1 MSRPLIL
8 ILGDQLTESLEVLT
22 QAPDNAVIAL
32 CEVKAEGEY
41 VPHHPQK
48 ILLILSAMRHFADTL
63 RDKGYQ
69 VHYSALDDDDNRQDL
84 IEEAERLADA
94 YGCDDIRVTQP
105 GEWRLF
111 ERIQR
116 RGTRWRIHE
125 DNRFFCS
132 IEAFGEWLDGRRR
145 FRMEDFYR
153 QMRKRTGLL
162 MEGDEPAGGQWNF
175 DHDNRNPIKHGLQMP
190 APPKHRLD
198 DTTLAVKSLVETHF
212 DTHFGTLEHFNWS
225 VTRRQA
231 LGDLKHFIAHA
242 LADFGTYQD
251 AISDDEPLLFHSR
264 LSAAMNIGLLSPQ
277 EVCEAAISAW
287 RDGQAPI
294 NAVEGFVRQI
304 LGWREY
310 VRGIYWQRMPG
321 YKQENRL
328 NARRGLPDFYWTAE
342 TDLRC
347 VRRALEMTRDNAY
360 AHHIQRLMVT
370 GNFALLCGVSPAA
383 LCDWYLAV
391 YADAFEWVELPNTLG
406 MTLYADGGYLGSK
419 PYCASG
425 KYIDRMSDHCR
436 QCRYD
441 VKQVTGERAC
451 PFNSLY
457 WHFLEKHRE
466 RLKGNQRMKLIY
478 GSWDKMQDGKR
489 QVILDQA
496 EKFLG
501 TLTFEAPYGKDD
513 HASGYQRS

>member
-8 ILGDQLTESLEVLT
+8 ILGDQLTESLEVIA
-22 QAPDNAVIAL
+22 QAPEDAVIAL
-32 CEVKAEGEY
+32 CEVQQEGEY

-48 ILLILSAMRHFADTL
+48 ILLILSAMRHFADSL

-69 VHYSALDDDDNRQDL
+69 VHYSGLEDDDNLQAL
-84 IEEAERLADA
+84 IPEAERLAEL
-94 YGCDDIRVTQP
+94 YGCDEIRVTHP
-105 GEWRLF
+105 GEWRLLAQ
-111 ERIQR
+111 IQA
-116 RGTRWRIHE
+116 RGTRWRLHE
-125 DNRFFCS
+125 DNRFYCS
-132 IEAFGEWLDGRRR
+132 LEEFDTWLEGRRR

-153 QMRKRTGLL
+153 GMRKRTGLL
-162 MEGDEPAGGQWNF
+162 MENGEPVGGQWNF
-175 DHDNRNPIKHGLQMP
+175 DHDNRQPLKDDL
-190 APPKHRLD
+190 APPAAPRHRMD
-198 DTTLAVKSLVETHF
+198 ETTQATKTVVETHF
-212 DTHFGTLEHFNWS
+212 DTHFGTLDGFNWA

-231 LGDLKHFIAHA
+231 LSDLRHFIDHA
-242 LADFGTYQD
+242 LANFGTYQD
-251 AISDDEPLLFHSR
+251 AISDNEPLLFHSR
-264 LSAAMNIGLLSPQ
+264 LSASLNIGLLLPQ
-277 EVCEAAISAW
+277 EVCDAAIEAW
-287 RDGQAPI
+287 RSGKAPI

-328 NARRGLPDFYWTAE
+328 NARRGLPDFYWSGKTE
-342 TDLRC
+342 MRC
-347 VRRALEMTRDNAY
+347 LRRALEMTRDNAY

-441 VKQVTGERAC
+441 VKQVTGEHAC

-457 WHFLEKHRE
+457 WHFLEKHRD
-466 RLKGNQRMKLIY
+466 RLRDNQRMKLIY
-478 GSWDKMQDGKR
+478 GSWDKMHDDKR
-489 QVILDQA
+489 QAILDQA
-496 EKFLG
+496 EQFLRS
-501 TLTFEAPYGKDD
+501 LKFEAPYGQGA
-513 HASGYQRS
+513 HAQGYQRA

>member
-8 ILGDQLTESLEVLT
+8 ILGDQLCEELELLAN
-22 QAPDNAVIAL
+22 APADAVVAL

-48 ILLILSAMRHFADTL
+48 IVLILSAMRHFADTL

-69 VHYSALDDDDNRQDL
+69 VHYSRLDDDDNRQDL
-84 IEEAERLADA
+84 LQEAERLADA
-94 YGCDDIRVTQP
+94 YGCDEIRVTHP
-105 GEWRLF
+105 GEWRLL

-116 RGTRWRIHE
+116 RGTRWRLY
-125 DNRFFCS
+125 DDTRFYCS
-132 IEAFGEWLDGRRR
+132 IAEFGEWLEGRRR

-162 MEGDEPAGGQWNF
+162 MEEDEPAGGQWNF
-175 DHDNRNPIKHGLQMP
+175 DHDNRRPVDSGLQFP
-190 APPKHRLD
+190 EPPRHRRD
-198 DTTLAVKSLVETHF
+198 AITREVQALVEAQF
-212 DTHFGTLEHFNWS
+212 GDHFGTLDGFNWA

-231 LGDLKHFIAHA
+231 LGDLRHFVAHA
-242 LADFGTYQD
+242 LPDFGTYQD
-251 AISDDEPLLFHSR
+251 AISDADPWLFHSR
-264 LSAAMNIGLLSPQ
+264 LSASLNIGLLSPR
-277 EVCEAAISAW
+277 EVCDAAVEAW
-287 RDGQAPI
+287 RREEAPI

-310 VRGIYWQRMPG
+310 VRGIYWQRMPH
-321 YKQENRL
+321 YKRANRL
-328 NARRGLPDFYWTAE
+328 DARRGLPDFYWTAD

-360 AHHIQRLMVT
+360 AHHIQRLMIT
-370 GNFALLCGVSPAA
+370 GNFALLCGVAPAA

-391 YADAFEWVELPNTLG
+391 YVDAFEWVELPNTLG

-441 VKQVTGERAC
+441 VKQVTGEGAC

-457 WHFLEKHRE
+457 WHFLERHRE
-466 RLKGNQRMKLIY
+466 RLRGNHRMKLIY
-478 GSWDKMQDGKR
+478 GSWGRMQEDKR
-489 QVILDQA
+489 AAILDQA
-496 EKFLG
+496 ERFLRSIH
-501 TLTFEAPYGKDD
+501 FEAPYGQGD
-513 HASGYQRS
+513 HAEGYRRH

>member
-8 ILGDQLTESLEVLT
+8 ILGDQLSEELDVLAD
-22 QAPDNAVIAL
+22 APANAVIAL
-32 CEVKAEGEY
+32 CEVKAEGQY

-48 ILLILSAMRHFADTL
+48 IALILSAMRHFADTL

-84 IEEAERLADA
+84 LSEAERLADA
-94 YGCDDIRVTQP
+94 YDCDEIRVTHP
-105 GEWRLF
+105 GEWRLL
-111 ERIQR
+111 ERIQQ
-116 RGTRWRIHE
+116 RGTRWRLFE
-125 DNRFFCS
+125 DSRFYCS
-132 IEAFGEWLDGRRR
+132 IAEFGEWLEGRRR

-162 MEGDEPAGGQWNF
+162 MEDGEPAGGQWNF
-175 DHDNRNPIKHGLQMP
+175 DHDNRQPISKTLEFP
-190 APPKHRLD
+190 TPPRHRP
-198 DTTLAVKSLVETHF
+198 DTVTQEVMALVKDHF
-212 DTHFGTLEHFNWS
+212 GEHFGTLDNFNWA

-231 LGDLKHFIAHA
+231 LSDLRHFIAHA
-242 LADFGTYQD
+242 LPDFGTYQD
-251 AISDDEPLLFHSR
+251 AISDDDPLLFHSR

-277 EVCEAAISAW
+277 EVCEAVETAW
-287 RDGQAPI
+287 HEGQAPI
-294 NAVEGFVRQI
+294 NAAEGFVRQI

-321 YKQENRL
+321 YKRENRL
-328 NARRGLPDFYWTAE
+328 EARHGLPDFYWTAD
-342 TDLRC
+342 TDLHC

-360 AHHIQRLMVT
+360 AHHIQRLMIT
-370 GNFALLCGVSPAA
+370 GNFGLLCGVSPAA

-425 KYIDRMSDHCR
+425 KYIDRMSNHCR
-436 QCRYD
+436 ECRYD
-441 VKQVTGERAC
+441 VKQVTGDDAC

-457 WHFLEKHRE
+457 WHFLARNRK
-466 RLKGNQRMKLIY
+466 RLQGNQRMKLIY
-478 GSWDKMQDGKR
+478 ASWDRMHDDKR
-489 QVILDQA
+489 AAILEQA
-496 EKFLG
+496 DEFIDS
-501 TLTFEAPYGKDD
+501 LTFEDAYGQGD
-513 HASGYQRS
+513 HAEGYRRR